1 MHSQK
6 EFKPIYGSFSG
17 REAIE
22 AITKNTQKNMA
33 SKAYTFSDCVPF
45 NIGYPPLRRGGV
57 KIKAISKPQEC
68 SNKHNISFS
77 QAAMK
82 AMQITS
88 PNTAFHFTSTVN
100 QQTIKAVKHS
110 TSNVH
115 INEKSPTTVPENNK
129 NNDLNNG
136 LTQVAQ
142 TNNSVILSSNNQSSS
157 ERSINENAPEIQHN
171 SNDVI
176 SPKKSSTMRWADLFP
191 KGENSK
197 LATVVADNS
206 KSNTKPPD
214 SPIKSR
220 KPQKLAVP
228 LTNGRP
234 KVGGLADLLK
244 DFDPS
249 FENVT
254 MGPRGLI
261 NNGNMCF
268 MNAILQTLSHCPP
281 FCNLL
286 ALINKEVAHN
296 FNSKTPLVDSLVRF
310 INEYKQPKRPEGVE
324 EFGEAFSPEYVYNA
338 LRGLKRFDSMKGR
351 QEDAEEF
358 LGFLLDGLHE
368 EFLAALKKD
377 DNLHIQQFD
386 KTVKDDGWME
396 VGPKN
401 RTSFTRTTDVEETP
415 ISHIFGGKFRSELT
429 CPGSADSITLQPYQS
444 LQLDIQPNDVKTIGD
459 ALKNLTVPEYVDDF
473 YSPKNGLI
481 RATKRLYIEELPP
494 ILTLH
499 LKRFVYDNVG
509 GTQKLSKHIGYS
521 TTLSIQPEI
530 FSPTRRP
537 RKAVD
542 YRLFGVVYHHGKS
555 ATGGH
560 YTADILR
567 KNNEWHHV
575 DDTAISTI
583 SSEE

>member
-6 EFKPIYGSFSG
+6 
-17 REAIE
+17 
-22 AITKNTQKNMA
+22 
-33 SKAYTFSDCVPF
+33 VPF
-45 NIGYPPLRRGGV
+45 NIGFPPLRRGGV
-57 KIKAISKPQEC
+57 KIKSTLSKPQEC

-88 PNTAFHFTSTVN
+88 PNTAFHFISTVN

-115 INEKSPTTVPENNK
+115 INGKSPTKVSENNK

-136 LTQVAQ
+136 LSQVAQ
-142 TNNSVILSSNNQSSS
+142 KNNSVILSSNNQSSS
-157 ERSINENAPEIQHN
+157 ERSTNENSPESQPN
-171 SNDVI
+171 SNGVI
-176 SPKKSSTMRWADLFP
+176 SPKKSSTKRWADLFP
-191 KGENSK
+191 KVENSK
-197 LATVVADNS
+197 PVTVLNDNS

-214 SPIKSR
+214 SHIKSQ

-234 KVGGLADLLK
+234 KVGGLAGLLK
-244 DFDPS
+244 DFNPS
-249 FENVT
+249 FDDVT

-286 ALINKEVAHN
+286 ALIDKEVAHN
-296 FNSKTPLVDSLVRF
+296 FNSKTPLVDSLVMF
-310 INEYKQPKRPEGVE
+310 INEYKQTKRHEGVE
-324 EFGEAFSPEYVYNA
+324 EFGEALSPEYVYDA

-377 DNLHIQQFD
+377 NPLIQQFD

-401 RTSFTRTTDVEETP
+401 RTSFTRTTDIEETP
-415 ISHIFGGKFRSELT
+415 ISHIFGGKFRSELI

-444 LQLDIQPNDVKTIGD
+444 LQLDIQPDDVKTIGD

-473 YSPKNGLI
+473 YSPKNGLV

-509 GTQKLSKHIGYS
+509 GAQKLSKHIGYS

-530 FSPTRRP
+530 FAPTRRP
-537 RKAVD
+537 KKAVE

-567 KNNEWHHV
+567 KNSEWHHV
-575 DDTAISTI
+575 DDTAISKI
-583 SSEE
+583 SSEEVAAVENPTQPTDRSAYILFYMKN